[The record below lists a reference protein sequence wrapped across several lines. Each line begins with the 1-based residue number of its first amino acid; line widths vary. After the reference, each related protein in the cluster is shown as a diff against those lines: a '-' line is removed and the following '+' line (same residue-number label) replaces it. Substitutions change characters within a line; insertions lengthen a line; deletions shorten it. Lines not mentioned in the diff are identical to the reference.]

1 AASVRPEPG
10 SNSPRKFV
18 AHFETDEIKNLICA
32 PQFGDRTAL
41 RFDFIAEV
49 CISLVVQFSKIKF
62 FRFRSRSVSSAAT
75 LIIYHAAHHFVKHF
89 FLNSFFLPGSSA

>member
-1 AASVRPEPG
+1 VRPEPG

-62 FRFRSRSVSSAAT
+62 FLVSASTFCFSSNSYTIPCSFELCKNFFFVLFLYIRS
-75 LIIYHAAHHFVKHF
+75 AH
-89 FLNSFFLPGSSA
+89 